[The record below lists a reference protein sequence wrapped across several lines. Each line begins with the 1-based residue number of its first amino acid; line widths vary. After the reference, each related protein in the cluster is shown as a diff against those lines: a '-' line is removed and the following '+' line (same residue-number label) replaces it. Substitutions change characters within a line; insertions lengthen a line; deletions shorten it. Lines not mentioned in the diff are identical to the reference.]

1 MKSVR
6 EILRGKTSGGGILT
20 ITPDATVLSAIERM
34 AEKNVGALLVMECNK
49 LVGIITE
56 RDYARKVILVGKSSS
71 TTLVKEIMN
80 QKLLVIQTSTT
91 IEECMALMIENA
103 VRYLPVI
110 EEGQVI
116 GVISMGNV
124 VDTIISEQ
132 NFVINNLQQY
142 IMQG

>member
-1 MKSVR
+1 MKNVR
-6 EILRGKTSGGGILT
+6 DILQGKTGGVYT
-20 ITPDATVLSAIERM
+20 ISPDATVLAAIELM
-34 AEKNVGALLVMECNK
+34 AEKNIGSVLVMDSNK

-56 RDYARKVILVGKSSS
+56 RDYARKVFLAGKTSRN
-71 TTLVKEIMN
+71 TLVKEIMN
-80 QKLLVIQTSTT
+80 QKLLFIQPSTT

-116 GVISMGNV
+116 GVISIGNV
-124 VDTIISEQ
+124 VDTIITEQ
-132 NFVINNLQQY
+132 NFVIKNLEQY

>member
-1 MKSVR
+1 
-6 EILRGKTSGGGILT
+6 
-20 ITPDATVLSAIERM
+20 M
-34 AEKNVGALLVMECNK
+34 AEKSIGSLLVIENNK

-56 RDYARKVILVGKSSS
+56 RDYSRKVILAGKSSRN
-71 TTLVKEIMN
+71 TLVKEIMD
-80 QKLLVIQTSTT
+80 QTLLVIKPSTT
-91 IEECMALMIENA
+91 IEECMALMIENS

-124 VDTIISEQ
+124 VNTIISEQ
-132 NFVINNLQQY
+132 NIVINNLNQY